1 MSGRRN
7 VSISEPRELKE
18 QRFGATMQ
26 AALNTIS
33 GEKSEEGKSRF
44 KHSESARVSHEHP
57 LYIHIRIHPNL
68 KLNFPLHAEST
79 GKKIQGRKAE
89 GAFQRA
95 FCFVLFLT

>member
-44 KHSESARVSHEHP
+44 KHSESATS
-57 LYIHIRIHPNL
+57 IHHIFI
-68 KLNFPLHAEST
+68 FVF
-79 GKKIQGRKAE
+79 IQ
-89 GAFQRA
+89 
-95 FCFVLFLT
+95 T